1 VAATLAQS
9 LIFSNVAIRR
19 RSGLAIARSGAGKTP
34 PVVDRD
40 EPALRN
46 KERIIMLSVNN
57 NPGALVALQN
67 LTMTA
72 SQLQQTQNEVS
83 TGLAVSSPEDNGAI
97 WAIAQ
102 NERGSSDA
110 LDSVIQSLQRGQST
124 IQVATQAGTSISNL
138 LNQLKGLALS
148 ASDTSLDS
156 TSRSAL
162 NTQFKSILSQ
172 ITQIV
177 NNSNFNGVNMIESG
191 GTTIYALATASGGQI
206 TVAAENLSLG
216 STAMGGVSA
225 NASIGTVTVAT
236 NMITT
241 VNAAISAVN
250 SALGDLGNGATALQN
265 QLTFVQNL
273 QDTLDTGI
281 GNLVNANLGKESAQL
296 TALQTK
302 QQLGIQALSIAN
314 QSSSVLLSLFR

>member
-1 VAATLAQS
+1 
-9 LIFSNVAIRR
+9 
-19 RSGLAIARSGAGKTP
+19 
-34 PVVDRD
+34 
-40 EPALRN
+40 
-46 KERIIMLSVNN
+46 MLSVNN

-67 LTMTA
+67 LTQTA
-72 SQLQQTQNEVS
+72 QDLQQTQSEVS
-83 TGLAVSSPEDNGAI
+83 TGLAVGSPQDNGAI

-102 NERGSSDA
+102 NERGTSGA

-124 IQVATQAGTSISNL
+124 IQVATQAGTTISNL

-148 ASDTSLDS
+148 GSDTSLDA
-156 TSRSAL
+156 TSLAAL
-162 NTQFKSILSQ
+162 NTQFKSILGQ

-177 NNSNFNGVNMIESG
+177 SNSNFNGVNMIQSG
-191 GTTIYALATASGGQI
+191 GTTIYALATATGGQI
-206 TVAAENLSLG
+206 TVAAEDLSLG
-216 STAMGGVSA
+216 GANMGLLTATS
-225 NASIGTVTVAT
+225 SIGTTALAT
-236 NMITT
+236 TMITT
-241 VNAAISAVN
+241 VNTAITAVN

-281 GNLVNANLGKESAQL
+281 GNLVNANMGKESAQL

>member
-1 VAATLAQS
+1 
-9 LIFSNVAIRR
+9 
-19 RSGLAIARSGAGKTP
+19 
-34 PVVDRD
+34 
-40 EPALRN
+40 
-46 KERIIMLSVNN
+46 MLSVNN

-67 LTMTA
+67 LNETA
-72 SQLQQTQNEVS
+72 QELQQTQGEVS
-83 TGLAVSSPEDNGAI
+83 TGLAVGSPQDNGAI

-102 NERGSSDA
+102 NERGTSGA

-124 IQVATQAGTSISNL
+124 IQVATQAGTTISNL

-148 ASDTSLDS
+148 GSDTSLDS
-156 TSRSAL
+156 TSLAAL
-162 NTQFKSILSQ
+162 NTQFKSILGQ

-177 NNSNFNGVNMIESG
+177 NNSNFNGVNMIKSG
-191 GTTIYALATASGGQI
+191 GTTIYALATATGGQI
-206 TVAAENLSLG
+206 TVAAEDLSLG
-216 STAMGGVSA
+216 GAAMGGGSGLLA
-225 NASIGTVTVAT
+225 TSSIGTTALAT
-236 NMITT
+236 TMITT
-241 VNAAISAVN
+241 VNTAISSVN

-314 QSSSVLLSLFR
+314 QSSAVLLSLFR